1 MIRNL
6 MINFL
11 KTASKV
17 KEKEVKAVI
26 FSFLFVVV
34 LMSAYYI
41 LRPVRDAMA
50 SDWTDAEVSWLWTLN
65 FFISTAIVALYGVMV
80 SKFRF
85 RLLVPTMYGIFA
97 ISFIIFYA
105 LGSVFED
112 RTVIDKSFYVWV
124 SVFSLFHI
132 SVFWTFMSELFSKEQ
147 SGRLFGIIAVG
158 ASVGGL
164 IGPSITAFFSV
175 SLGID
180 NLMLIASMMLFIP
193 IPIIFYLQS
202 LKAKELNNEALDI
215 PVSNQSIGGNPLA
228 GFKIFFSNP
237 YLLSIGLFIFL
248 YTGISS
254 FVYFELKNLLSDFS
268 RPERSV
274 IWAQMDLAVNI
285 LAISTGL
292 FATSRIVT
300 KFGMP
305 VTIAMVPIM
314 ICIGLLVLAISPL
327 LGVVVVLQ
335 VIRRAGNY
343 AVTRP
348 AREMLFTLVNQETR
362 FKAKPVIDIV
372 AYRGGDMLTAW
383 LFTGLTQGLGLG
395 LAAVAA
401 VGAGI
406 ASLWAL
412 SVFILENGLSA
423 MNLNLK
429 TYRIERPA
437 CNHKVACRICLR
449 HRNTNQFNLS
459 INFTN
464 N

>member
-1 MIRNL
+1 MIRNIIL
-6 MINFL
+6 NFL
-11 KTASKV
+11 KTASKI
-17 KEKEVKAVI
+17 KEREVKAVV

-65 FFISTAIVALYGVMV
+65 FFISTVIVALYGIMV

-85 RLLVPTMYGIFA
+85 RLLVPAMYGIFA
-97 ISFIIFYA
+97 GSFIIFYV
-105 LGSVFED
+105 LGSIYED
-112 RTVIDKSFYVWV
+112 RILIDKAFYVWV

-132 SVFWTFMSELFSKEQ
+132 SVFWSFMSELFSKEQ
-147 SGRLFGIIAVG
+147 SSRLFGVIAVG

-164 IGPSITAFFSV
+164 IGPSITAIFSV
-175 SLGID
+175 SLGTD
-180 NLMLIASMMLFIP
+180 KLMLIASTMLLIP
-193 IPIIFYLQS
+193 IPIIFFLQS
-202 LKAKELNNEALDI
+202 LKTKELNNEVLNTPI
-215 PVSNQSIGGNPLA
+215 SNQSIGGNPLA
-228 GFKIFFSNP
+228 GFKMFFSNP
-237 YLLSIGLFIFL
+237 YLLSIGVFILL

-292 FATSRIVT
+292 FATGRIVT
-300 KFGMP
+300 RFGMP
-305 VTIAMVPIM
+305 ATIAMVPII
-314 ICIGLLVLAISPL
+314 ICIGLLILAISPL
-327 LGVVVVLQ
+327 LGVVMILQ
-335 VIRRAGNY
+335 IVRRAGNY

-372 AYRGGDMLTAW
+372 AYRGGDMITAW

-401 VGAGI
+401 IGAGI
-406 ASLWAL
+406 AGLWTL
-412 SVFILENGLSA
+412 VGIYLGRWFERDNS
-423 MNLNLK
+423 NL
-429 TYRIERPA
+429 TIPE
-437 CNHKVACRICLR
+437 
-449 HRNTNQFNLS
+449 HR
-459 INFTN
+459 
-464 N
+464 

>member
-1 MIRNL
+1 
-6 MINFL
+6 
-11 KTASKV
+11 
-17 KEKEVKAVI
+17 
-26 FSFLFVVV
+26 
-34 LMSAYYI
+34 
-41 LRPVRDAMA
+41 MA

-85 RLLVPTMYGIFA
+85 RLLVQTMYGIFA

-175 SLGID
+175 SLGTD
-180 NLMLIASMMLFIP
+180 NLMLVASIMLLIP

-202 LKAKELNNEALDI
+202 LKSKELNNEVLDI
-215 PVSNQSIGGNPLA
+215 PISNQSIGGNSLA
-228 GFKIFFSNP
+228 GFKMFFSNP

-268 RPERSV
+268 RSERSV

-292 FATSRIVT
+292 FATGRIVT

-305 VTIAMVPIM
+305 ATIAMIPII

-327 LGVVVVLQ
+327 LGVVMILQ
-335 VIRRAGNY
+335 IIRRAGNY

-412 SVFILENGLSA
+412 VGIYLGKWF
-423 MNLNLK
+423 
-429 TYRIERPA
+429 ERDE
-437 CNHKVACRICLR
+437 
-449 HRNTNQFNLS
+449 T
-459 INFTN
+459 
-464 N
+464 

>member
-50 SDWTDAEVSWLWTLN
+50 SDWSDAEVSWLWTLN
-65 FFISTAIVALYGVMV
+65 FFISTAIVALYGSMV

-112 RTVIDKSFYVWV
+112 RTLIDKSFYVWV

-175 SLGID
+175 SLGAD
-180 NLMLIASMMLFIP
+180 NLMLIASMMLLIP

-202 LKAKELNNEALDI
+202 LKSKELNNEVLDI
-215 PVSNQSIGGNPLA
+215 PDSNQSIGGNPLA
-228 GFKIFFSNP
+228 GFKMFFSNP

-268 RPERSV
+268 RSERSV

-292 FATSRIVT
+292 FATGRIVT

-305 VTIAMVPIM
+305 ATIAMVPIM

-327 LGVVVVLQ
+327 LGVVMVLQ
-335 VIRRAGNY
+335 IIRRAGNY

-395 LAAVAA
+395 LASVAA

-412 SVFILENGLSA
+412 VGIYLGKWFGRYES
-423 MNLNLK
+423 
-429 TYRIERPA
+429 
-437 CNHKVACRICLR
+437 
-449 HRNTNQFNLS
+449 
-459 INFTN
+459 
-464 N
+464 

>member
-1 MIRNL
+1 MIKNL

-175 SLGID
+175 SLGTD

-215 PVSNQSIGGNPLA
+215 PISNQSIGGNPLA

-383 LFTGLTQGLGLG
+383 LFTGLTQSLGLG

-412 SVFILENGLSA
+412 VGIYLGKWF
-423 MNLNLK
+423 
-429 TYRIERPA
+429 ERNEP
-437 CNHKVACRICLR
+437 
-449 HRNTNQFNLS
+449 
-459 INFTN
+459 
-464 N
+464 

>member
-1 MIRNL
+1 MIKNL

-97 ISFIIFYA
+97 VSFIIFYA

-175 SLGID
+175 SLGTD

-215 PVSNQSIGGNPLA
+215 PISNQSIGGNPLA
-228 GFKIFFSNP
+228 GFKMFFSNP

-305 VTIAMVPIM
+305 ITIAMVPIM

-412 SVFILENGLSA
+412 VGIYLGKWF
-423 MNLNLK
+423 
-429 TYRIERPA
+429 ERDE
-437 CNHKVACRICLR
+437 
-449 HRNTNQFNLS
+449 T
-459 INFTN
+459 
-464 N
+464 

>member
-1 MIRNL
+1 
-6 MINFL
+6 
-11 KTASKV
+11 
-17 KEKEVKAVI
+17 
-26 FSFLFVVV
+26 
-34 LMSAYYI
+34 
-41 LRPVRDAMA
+41 
-50 SDWTDAEVSWLWTLN
+50 
-65 FFISTAIVALYGVMV
+65 
-80 SKFRF
+80 
-85 RLLVPTMYGIFA
+85 MYGIFA
-97 ISFIIFYA
+97 ISFIIFYS
-105 LGSVFED
+105 LGFAFED

-175 SLGID
+175 SLGTD
-180 NLMLIASMMLFIP
+180 NLMLVASIMLLIP

-202 LKAKELNNEALDI
+202 LKSKELNNEVLDI
-215 PVSNQSIGGNPLA
+215 PISNQSIGGNSLA
-228 GFKIFFSNP
+228 GFKMFFSNP

-268 RPERSV
+268 RSERSV

-292 FATSRIVT
+292 FATGRIVT

-305 VTIAMVPIM
+305 ATIAMIPII
-314 ICIGLLVLAISPL
+314 ICIGLFVLAISPL
-327 LGVVVVLQ
+327 LGVVMILQ
-335 VIRRAGNY
+335 IIRRAGNY

-412 SVFILENGLSA
+412 VGIYLGKWF
-423 MNLNLK
+423 
-429 TYRIERPA
+429 ERDE
-437 CNHKVACRICLR
+437 
-449 HRNTNQFNLS
+449 T
-459 INFTN
+459 
-464 N
+464 

>member
-17 KEKEVKAVI
+17 KNQEVKAVI

-34 LMSAYYI
+34 LMTAYYI

-85 RLLVPTMYGIFA
+85 RLLVPAMYGIFA
-97 ISFIIFYA
+97 ISFIIFYS
-105 LGSVFED
+105 LGFAFED

-175 SLGID
+175 SLGTD
-180 NLMLIASMMLFIP
+180 NLMLVASIMLLIP

-202 LKAKELNNEALDI
+202 LKSKELNNEVLDI
-215 PVSNQSIGGNPLA
+215 PISNQSIGGNPLA
-228 GFKIFFSNP
+228 GFKMFFSNP

-268 RPERSV
+268 RSERSV

-292 FATSRIVT
+292 FATGRIVT

-305 VTIAMVPIM
+305 ATIAMVPII

-327 LGVVVVLQ
+327 LGVVMILQ
-335 VIRRAGNY
+335 IIRRAGNY

-412 SVFILENGLSA
+412 VGIYLGKWF
-423 MNLNLK
+423 
-429 TYRIERPA
+429 ERDE
-437 CNHKVACRICLR
+437 
-449 HRNTNQFNLS
+449 T
-459 INFTN
+459 
-464 N
+464 

>member
-6 MINFL
+6 MINFF

-17 KEKEVKAVI
+17 KEQEIKAVI

-65 FFISTAIVALYGVMV
+65 FFISTAIVALYGSMV

-85 RLLVPTMYGIFA
+85 RLLVPTLYGIFA

-112 RTVIDKSFYVWV
+112 RTLIDKSFYVWV

-175 SLGID
+175 SLGAD
-180 NLMLIASMMLFIP
+180 NLMLIASMMLLIP

-202 LKAKELNNEALDI
+202 LKSKELNNEVLDI
-215 PVSNQSIGGNPLA
+215 PDSNQSIGGNPLA
-228 GFKIFFSNP
+228 GFKMFFSNP

-268 RPERSV
+268 RSERSV

-292 FATSRIVT
+292 FATGRIVT

-305 VTIAMVPIM
+305 ATIAMVPIM

-327 LGVVVVLQ
+327 LGVVMVLQ
-335 VIRRAGNY
+335 IIRRAGNY

-412 SVFILENGLSA
+412 VGIYLGKWFDRYES
-423 MNLNLK
+423 
-429 TYRIERPA
+429 
-437 CNHKVACRICLR
+437 
-449 HRNTNQFNLS
+449 
-459 INFTN
+459 
-464 N
+464 

>member
-65 FFISTAIVALYGVMV
+65 FFISTAIVALYGVMI

-164 IGPSITAFFSV
+164 IGPSVTAFFSV
-175 SLGID
+175 SLGTD

-202 LKAKELNNEALDI
+202 LKAKELNNQALDI
-215 PVSNQSIGGNPLA
+215 PISNQSIGGNPFA
-228 GFKIFFSNP
+228 GFKMFFSNP

-305 VTIAMVPIM
+305 ITIAMVPIM

-412 SVFILENGLSA
+412 VGIYLGKWF
-423 MNLNLK
+423 
-429 TYRIERPA
+429 ERNEP
-437 CNHKVACRICLR
+437 
-449 HRNTNQFNLS
+449 
-459 INFTN
+459 
-464 N
+464 

>member
-1 MIRNL
+1 

-50 SDWTDAEVSWLWTLN
+50 SDWTDSEVSWLWTLN
-65 FFISTAIVALYGVMV
+65 FFISTAIVALYVVMV

-215 PVSNQSIGGNPLA
+215 PISNQSIGGNPLA

-412 SVFILENGLSA
+412 VGIYLGKWF
-423 MNLNLK
+423 
-429 TYRIERPA
+429 ERNEP
-437 CNHKVACRICLR
+437 
-449 HRNTNQFNLS
+449 
-459 INFTN
+459 
-464 N
+464 